1 LDKVSVRRVFVFGL
15 GYVGLS
21 FALAMRDAGWKVEGT
36 CRTEK
41 RRQELIRS
49 GLEVSV
55 FDGEKRL
62 AEISQRIVLADAI
75 LSSVPPT
82 TAGDPVLN
90 IFGAD
95 ICGKAGGSWLGYL
108 STTGVYGDWDG
119 KEVDESSELRATS
132 DRGLR
137 RIAAEKTW
145 LRLTTRKS
153 LPVHIFRLAGIY
165 GPGRNILDKIRAG
178 TATRVQKSGHVFSRI
193 HVDDIVSTL
202 AASILRP
209 RAGATYNVCD
219 NEPCSQPQIIEHGCQ
234 LLGQRLP
241 PLIDFEARVKE
252 MSPLA
257 RSFWK
262 DRRRVSNRLIRE
274 ELMVDLRFPT
284 YREGLASLV
293 ESR

>member
-1 LDKVSVRRVFVFGL
+1 MDKANVQRLFVFGL

-41 RRQELIRS
+41 RRQELIQS
-49 GLEVSV
+49 GLEAFV
-55 FDGEKRL
+55 FDGQNTL
-62 AEISQRIVLADAI
+62 GEINQRIVLADAI
-75 LSSVPPT
+75 LSSVPPD
-82 TAGDPVLN
+82 TAGDPVLD

-95 ICGKAGGSWLGYL
+95 ILRKSSSSWLGYL

-119 KEVDESSELRATS
+119 KEVNESSRLRATS

-137 RIAAEKTW
+137 RIAAEKGW
-145 LRLTTRKS
+145 LRLTSRKS
-153 LPVHIFRLAGIY
+153 LLVHIFRLAGIY

-178 TATRVQKSGHVFSRI
+178 TATRIQKPGHVFSRI

-209 RAGATYNVCD
+209 RAGAIYNVCD
-219 NEPCSQPQIIEHGCQ
+219 NEPCSQPQIVEHGCQ

-257 RSFWK
+257 RSFWE

-274 ELMVDLRFPT
+274 ELMVNLRFPT

-293 ESR
+293 

>member
-1 LDKVSVRRVFVFGL
+1 MDKANVQRLFVFGL

-41 RRQELIRS
+41 RRQELIQS
-49 GLEVSV
+49 GLEAFV
-55 FDGEKRL
+55 FDGQNTL
-62 AEISQRIVLADAI
+62 GEINQRVVLADAI
-75 LSSVPPT
+75 LSSVPPD
-82 TAGDPVLN
+82 TAGDPVLD

-95 ICGKAGGSWLGYL
+95 ILRKSSSSWLGYL

-119 KEVDESSELRATS
+119 KEVNESSRLRATS

-137 RIAAEKTW
+137 RIAAEKGW
-145 LRLTTRKS
+145 LRLTSRKS
-153 LPVHIFRLAGIY
+153 LLVHIFRLAGIY
-165 GPGRNILDKIRAG
+165 GPGRNILDKIRVG
-178 TATRVQKSGHVFSRI
+178 TATRIQKPGHVFSRI

-209 RAGATYNVCD
+209 RAGAIYNVCD
-219 NEPCSQPQIIEHGCQ
+219 NEPCSQPQIVEHGCQ

>member
-1 LDKVSVRRVFVFGL
+1 LDKANVQRLFVFGL

-41 RRQELIRS
+41 RRQELIQS
-49 GLEVSV
+49 GLEAFV
-55 FDGEKRL
+55 FDGQNTL
-62 AEISQRIVLADAI
+62 GEINQRIVLADAI
-75 LSSVPPT
+75 LSSVPPD
-82 TAGDPVLN
+82 TAGDPVLD

-95 ICGKAGGSWLGYL
+95 ILRKSSSSWLGYL

-119 KEVDESSELRATS
+119 KEVNESSRLRATS

-137 RIAAEKTW
+137 RIAAEKGW
-145 LRLTTRKS
+145 LRLTSRKS
-153 LPVHIFRLAGIY
+153 LLVHIFRLAGIY

-178 TATRVQKSGHVFSRI
+178 TATRIQKPGHVFSRI

-209 RAGATYNVCD
+209 RAGAIYNVCD
-219 NEPCSQPQIIEHGCQ
+219 NEPCSQPQIVEHGCQ

-257 RSFWK
+257 RSFWE

-274 ELMVDLRFPT
+274 ELMVNLRFPT

-293 ESR
+293 